1 MAVDMT
7 VLARM
12 SPDEALAYLRDAYA
26 GGIGPISATGGTT
39 EVDPVYYQS
48 KDFAPGAGIRGA
60 EDGRYVA
67 PLTNTFDPEYEG
79 GVYGNYEGVFD
90 ADGNLVDV
98 KFRKQERSDGFFMD
112 NLETIGPL
120 VVLGAMGAGGGL
132 FSGLGGAGAATGDAA
147 LIGGTAADTLG
158 AGGLLATEGSA
169 LGSGITAGGGSS
181 IGGGALGSGLVPG
194 VASGSGIGGGA
205 LGSGLTA
212 GGMTAGQLAAMAGG
226 GGSTLGSI
234 VNALG
239 GAKNVAGLAGAL
251 IGAATSGNKTSTSTS
266 QREPW
271 GPAQDWI
278 KDNIQKGQALQ
289 ERYAESP
296 FNDVQKQA
304 YQNVFSGIDN
314 YRSNILPNIFSGINS
329 WRPYSRTG
337 TQSAPMYNF
346 QVPQATPY
354 GQINWQGLL
363 GGSNGT
369 S

>member
-1 MAVDMT
+1 MVDMT
-7 VLARM
+7 ALAQM
-12 SPDEALAYLRDAYA
+12 SPDEALAYLREAYA

-39 EVDPVYYQS
+39 EVDPIYYQAEG
-48 KDFAPGAGIRGA
+48 FAPGAGLRQA
-60 EDGRYVA
+60 EDGQFSA
-67 PLTNTFDPEYEG
+67 PLTRTFDPEYEG

-132 FSGLGGAGAATGDAA
+132 
-147 LIGGTAADTLG
+147 
-158 AGGLLATEGSA
+158 LATEGSA
-169 LGSGITAGGGSS
+169 LGSGITAGGGS
-181 IGGGALGSGLVPG
+181 
-194 VASGSGIGGGA
+194 GIGGGA
-205 LGSGLTA
+205 LGTGLTAGVSGAGIGGGALGTGLTA
-212 GGMTAGQLAAMAGG
+212 GGMTAAQLAAAAGG
-226 GGSTLGSI
+226 GGGTLAS
-234 VNALG
+234 VLSALG
-239 GAKNVAGLAGAL
+239 GAKTLVPLAGAL
-251 IGAATSGNKTSTSTS
+251 IGAATSGNRTGTSTAT
-266 QREPW
+266 REPW

-289 ERYAESP
+289 ERYAENP
-296 FNDVQKQA
+296 FNDLQKQA

-337 TQSAPMYNF
+337 TQSPPMYNF